1 MRLYYSIKVN
11 KAVFIFS
18 IFFSISAFAQTFQDE
33 INLHREK
40 YKQEFLEDDH
50 SPFKKKEDL
59 EYIRFFNPTVKYKV
73 KADFVRAEN
82 AVPIELATMNGLT
95 KQFIEYGT
103 LSFVLNGKKISL
115 KIFQNTS
122 LLDNPEYKD
131 HLFLPFTDNTNGKE
145 TYDGGRYL
153 DFKTSDIIAG
163 VLIVDFNKA
172 YNPYCAYS
180 SGCSCPRPPEENN
193 LSLFIK
199 AGEKKYGKSSH

>member
-73 KADFVRAEN
+73 KADFVRTEN
-82 AVPIELATMNGLT
+82 ATPIDLATMNGLT

-103 LSFVLNGKKISL
+103 LSFTIKGKKLSL
-115 KIFQNTS
+115 KIFQNTA

-131 HLFLPFTDNTNGKE
+131 HLFLPFTDKTNGND

-153 DFKTSDIIAG
+153 DFKTSDIKEG
-163 VLIVDFNKA
+163 HLILDFNKT

-180 SGCSCPRPPEENN
+180 AGYSCPRPPEENN
-193 LSLFIK
+193 IPFSIK